1 MKREKSKSNL
11 VADDSNSQLWHGA
24 LQPALWLTVVSILVS
39 TVATGSDG
47 FFGSL
52 LASFTVVIFFSVS
65 LYVGKLTKNVDPIAT
80 MALAMFSYFTKL
92 LLIAG
97 FLIAVTRLTQ
107 EDQVNR
113 TAFGVSAL
121 TIAAGWLIGETRT
134 FFKLQLH
141 LPLPIQGSTDS
152 KIQTQEDSKVVNREG
167 NREGK

>member
-1 MKREKSKSNL
+1 MKRKKFNNRG
-11 VADDSNSQLWHGA
+11 VPTDSNSQLWRGA
-24 LQPALWLTVVSILVS
+24 LRPALWLTFISILLS
-39 TVATGSDG
+39 TIATGSDG

-121 TIAAGWLIGETRT
+121 TIAAGWLIGEIRA
-134 FFKLQLH
+134 FFKLRLH
-141 LPLPIQGSTDS
+141 LPLPNSSPADPKMQV
-152 KIQTQEDSKVVNREG
+152 KEG
-167 NREGK
+167 E